1 MTGDEEMNKIQEA
14 RDKKIIS
21 HKSGLTTAVKLL
33 LFWGHHG
40 TFQFLIPYQNYHSEG
55 PYQNYHSEGLQNL
68 IFSFFD
74 IITPTFFVR
83 EISLI
88 VVDPH

>member
-40 TFQFLIPYQNYHSEG
+40 TFQFLIPYQNYHSED
-55 PYQNYHSEGLQNL
+55 LQNL

>member
-55 PYQNYHSEGLQNL
+55 LQNL